1 VKNKL
6 QIESIEMIVKYSDDF
21 FIQWDVVFP
30 LKNDLYLGVFNFWIN
45 DICYPAKGINITL
58 NSLFNILSSNIE
70 VIKALNVDIGDIPI
84 EKIDFCSFDS
94 QNLIW
99 LDTGE
104 LFQFGFGMVLGFNK
118 ESERLFYTFD
128 YEKSYS
134 EIILP
139 KGTVVSTLQSLTK
152 L

>member
-1 VKNKL
+1 MKNKL

>member
-1 VKNKL
+1 
-6 QIESIEMIVKYSDDF
+6 MIVKYSDDF
-21 FIQWDVVFP
+21 FIQWDVVYP
-30 LKNDLYLGVFNFWIN
+30 LKNDLNLGVFNFWIN
-45 DICYPAKGINITL
+45 DTCYPAKGINITL

-70 VIKALNVDIGDIPI
+70 EIRALNSDIGDIPI

-94 QNLIW
+94 QDLIW

-104 LFQFGFGMVLGFNK
+104 LFQFGFSMVLGFNK

-139 KGTVVSTLQSLTK
+139 KGTVISTLQALHRCE
-152 L
+152 LQ

>member
-1 VKNKL
+1 
-6 QIESIEMIVKYSDDF
+6 MIVKYSDDF
-21 FIQWDVVFP
+21 FIQWDVVYP

-45 DICYPAKGINITL
+45 DTCYPAKGINITL

-70 VIKALNVDIGDIPI
+70 EIKALNSDIGDIPI

-94 QNLIW
+94 QDLIW

-139 KGTVVSTLQSLTK
+139 KGTVVSTLQAL
-152 L
+152 LRCELQ

>member
-1 VKNKL
+1 
-6 QIESIEMIVKYSDDF
+6 MIVKYSDDF
-21 FIQWDVVFP
+21 FIQWDVVYP
-30 LKNDLYLGVFNFWIN
+30 LKNDLNLGVFNFWIN
-45 DICYPAKGINITL
+45 DTCYPAKGINITL

-70 VIKALNVDIGDIPI
+70 EIKALNSDIGDIPI

-94 QNLIW
+94 QDLIW

-139 KGTVVSTLQSLTK
+139 KGTVVSTLQALTM

>member
-1 VKNKL
+1 
-6 QIESIEMIVKYSDDF
+6 MIVKYSDDF
-21 FIQWDVVFP
+21 FIQWDVVYP
-30 LKNDLYLGVFNFWIN
+30 LKNDLNLGVFNFWIN
-45 DICYPAKGINITL
+45 DTCYPAKGINITL

-70 VIKALNVDIGDIPI
+70 EIKALNSDIGDIPI

-94 QNLIW
+94 QDLIW

-139 KGTVVSTLQSLTK
+139 KGTVVSTLKALTT

>member
-1 VKNKL
+1 
-6 QIESIEMIVKYSDDF
+6 MIVKYSDDF
-21 FIQWDVVFP
+21 FIQWDIVYP
-30 LKNDLYLGVFNFWIN
+30 LKNDLNLGVFNFWIN
-45 DICYPAKGINITL
+45 DTCYPAKGINITL

-70 VIKALNVDIGDIPI
+70 EIKALNSDIGDIPI

-94 QNLIW
+94 QDLIW

-139 KGTVVSTLQSLTK
+139 KGTLLSTLQALTT

>member
-1 VKNKL
+1 
-6 QIESIEMIVKYSDDF
+6 M
-21 FIQWDVVFP
+21 
-30 LKNDLYLGVFNFWIN
+30 
-45 DICYPAKGINITL
+45 
-58 NSLFNILSSNIE
+58 
-70 VIKALNVDIGDIPI
+70 
-84 EKIDFCSFDS
+84 
-94 QNLIW
+94 W

-139 KGTVVSTLQSLTK
+139 KGTVVSTLQALSK

>member
-1 VKNKL
+1 
-6 QIESIEMIVKYSDDF
+6 MIVKFSDDF
-21 FIQWDVVFP
+21 FIQWDVVYP
-30 LKNDLYLGVFNFWIN
+30 LKNDLNLGVFNFWIN
-45 DICYPAKGINITL
+45 DTCYPAKGINITL

-70 VIKALNVDIGDIPI
+70 EIKALNSDIGDIPI

-94 QNLIW
+94 QDLIW

-139 KGTVVSTLQSLTK
+139 KGTLLSTLQALTT

>member
-1 VKNKL
+1 
-6 QIESIEMIVKYSDDF
+6 MIVKYSDDF
-21 FIQWDVVFP
+21 FIQWDVVYP
-30 LKNDLYLGVFNFWIN
+30 LKNNLDLGIFNFWIN
-45 DICYPAKGINITL
+45 DTCYPAKGINITL
-58 NSLFNILSSNIE
+58 NSLFHVLISNIE
-70 VIKALNVDIGDIPI
+70 EIKALNNDIGDVPI
-84 EKIDFCSFDS
+84 EKIDFCSFD
-94 QNLIW
+94 NKDLVW

-118 ESERLFYTFD
+118 KSERLFYTFD

-139 KGTVVSTLQSLTK
+139 KGTVVSTLQALSK

>member
-1 VKNKL
+1 
-6 QIESIEMIVKYSDDF
+6 MIVKYSDDF
-21 FIQWDVVFP
+21 FIQWDVVYP
-30 LKNDLYLGVFNFWIN
+30 LKNDLNLGVFNFWIN
-45 DICYPAKGINITL
+45 DTCYPAKGINITL

-70 VIKALNVDIGDIPI
+70 EIKALNSDIGDIPI

-94 QNLIW
+94 QDLIW

-118 ESERLFYTFD
+118 ESERLFYTSD

-139 KGTVVSTLQSLTK
+139 KGTVVSTLQALTM

>member
-1 VKNKL
+1 
-6 QIESIEMIVKYSDDF
+6 M
-21 FIQWDVVFP
+21 
-30 LKNDLYLGVFNFWIN
+30 
-45 DICYPAKGINITL
+45 
-58 NSLFNILSSNIE
+58 
-70 VIKALNVDIGDIPI
+70 
-84 EKIDFCSFDS
+84 KIDFCSFDS
-94 QNLIW
+94 QDLVW

-134 EIILP
+134 EVILP
-139 KGTVVSTLQSLTK
+139 KGTVVSTLQAMTK

>member
-1 VKNKL
+1 MD
-6 QIESIEMIVKYSDDF
+6 IEGIEMIVKYSDDF
-21 FIQWDVVFP
+21 FIQWDVVYP
-30 LKNDLYLGVFNFWIN
+30 LKNDLNLGVFNFWIN
-45 DICYPAKGINITL
+45 DTCYPAKGINITL

-70 VIKALNVDIGDIPI
+70 EIRALNSDIGDIPI

-94 QNLIW
+94 QDLIW

-139 KGTVVSTLQSLTK
+139 KGTVVSTLQALTK

>member
-1 VKNKL
+1 
-6 QIESIEMIVKYSDDF
+6 MIVKYSDDF

>member
-1 VKNKL
+1 
-6 QIESIEMIVKYSDDF
+6 MIVKYSDDF
-21 FIQWDVVFP
+21 FIQWDVVYP
-30 LKNDLYLGVFNFWIN
+30 LKNDLNLGVFNFWIN
-45 DICYPAKGINITL
+45 DTCYPAKGINITL

-70 VIKALNVDIGDIPI
+70 EIKALNSDIGDIPI
-84 EKIDFCSFDS
+84 ERIDFCSFDS
-94 QNLIW
+94 QDLIW

-139 KGTVVSTLQSLTK
+139 KGTVVSTLQALTK

>member
-1 VKNKL
+1 
-6 QIESIEMIVKYSDDF
+6 MIVKYSDDF
-21 FIQWDVVFP
+21 FIQWDVVYP
-30 LKNDLYLGVFNFWIN
+30 LKNDLNLGVFNFWIN
-45 DICYPAKGINITL
+45 DTCYPAKGINITL

-70 VIKALNVDIGDIPI
+70 EIKALNSDIGDIPL

-94 QNLIW
+94 QDLIW

-139 KGTVVSTLQSLTK
+139 KGTVVSTLQALTK

>member
-1 VKNKL
+1 MD
-6 QIESIEMIVKYSDDF
+6 IEGIEMIVKYSDDF
-21 FIQWDVVFP
+21 FIQWDVVYP
-30 LKNDLYLGVFNFWIN
+30 LKNDLNLGILNFWIN

-70 VIKALNVDIGDIPI
+70 EIKALNSDIGDIPI

-94 QNLIW
+94 QDLIW

-139 KGTVVSTLQSLTK
+139 KGTVVSTLQALTK

>member
-1 VKNKL
+1 
-6 QIESIEMIVKYSDDF
+6 MIVKYSDDF
-21 FIQWDVVFP
+21 FIQWDVVYP
-30 LKNDLYLGVFNFWIN
+30 LKNDLNLGVFNFWIN
-45 DICYPAKGINITL
+45 DTCYPAKGINITL

-70 VIKALNVDIGDIPI
+70 EIKAFNSDIGDIPI

-94 QNLIW
+94 QDLIW

-139 KGTVVSTLQSLTK
+139 KGTVISTLQALTN